1 MPAATSTA
9 CSTELRERIV
19 RWFYNFNLS
28 VDKIVLWSGRGQ
40 ATVYQIL
47 HLYDTF
53 GEVTNP
59 HATELL
65 LVANEFK
72 LPKIFAVM
80 TCTVLKLGSD
90 WKAPLDQVS
99 NKVKEYWSLRIAE
112 IRHYEGDSESL
123 DDNAEI

>member
-1 MPAATSTA
+1 
-9 CSTELRERIV
+9 
-19 RWFYNFNLS
+19 
-28 VDKIVLWSGRGQ
+28 VLWSGRGQ

-123 DDNAEI
+123 DNNHCVNEFICSALYDMIMSRNDTIFRSIPKYD